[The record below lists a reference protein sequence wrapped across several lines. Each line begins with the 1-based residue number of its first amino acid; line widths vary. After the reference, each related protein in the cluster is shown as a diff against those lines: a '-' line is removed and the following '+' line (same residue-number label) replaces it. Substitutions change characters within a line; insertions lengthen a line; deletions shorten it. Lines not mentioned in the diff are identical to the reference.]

1 VISAF
6 AASYGYLA
14 VLLGTL
20 FEGET
25 LLLAAGFAAH
35 RGLLDWRLVIAVAF
49 AGATLG
55 DQLAFLLGRWKG
67 TTLIARFPA
76 LARRAPKV
84 HALLERHQVL
94 FILANRFLYGL
105 RIAGPIVMG
114 TSGVPLVRFALL
126 NMIGAALWAVLI
138 TGAGYYFGA
147 VMESLFASFKHIEEA
162 ILVGILA
169 VGFIAWLWR
178 RRHLHA
184 RILPTHHVDAIVFRG
199 KCHLKPRSCAETYPL
214 IVS

>member
-6 AASYGYLA
+6 VASYGYLA

-178 RRHLHA
+178 RRHLHGD
-184 RILPTHHVDAIVFRG
+184 R
-199 KCHLKPRSCAETYPL
+199 
-214 IVS
+214 